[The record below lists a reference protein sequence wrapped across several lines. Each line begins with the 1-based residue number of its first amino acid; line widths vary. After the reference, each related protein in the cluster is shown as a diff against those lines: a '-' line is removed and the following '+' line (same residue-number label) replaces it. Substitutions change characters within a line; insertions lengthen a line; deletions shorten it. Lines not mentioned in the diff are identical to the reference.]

1 MGAGG
6 VAGIGAGSLYFKALP
21 DHSPHSSS
29 TGRASNALFDFSFAS
44 GISRLPP
51 GLGGTIL
58 MFGRLVYLLTSY
70 DGRIRRRT
78 FWLSLPIVALISLSV
93 LFIGGLLD
101 FLLYRQLGELAPQL
115 FGIYPATVVAVVLSW
130 YFQLALIVKRLHD
143 RNKRALWLWLAQVP
157 IIGTIW
163 LIVEAGFM
171 RGTSGPN
178 DWGDDPRSRSSAVEA
193 PTA

>member
-1 MGAGG
+1 
-6 VAGIGAGSLYFKALP
+6 
-21 DHSPHSSS
+21 
-29 TGRASNALFDFSFAS
+29 
-44 GISRLPP
+44 
-51 GLGGTIL
+51 